1 MAEDNNILDFY
12 PDGEEDSCAEDSY
25 VTLVDDE
32 GNEVEMSVV
41 DIVEHK
47 GENYVIL
54 LPVENI
60 ESGDMQFAVMKIEYD
75 EETDEY
81 TYVTGT
87 EPEYDEVFIEFRERL
102 EQELSIIDDDGGE
115 LDSETTSIISTRTT
129 DKITSKSRPTVINTA
144 GRLNFLYQS
153 ELFERVIEPV

>member
-12 PDGEEDSCAEDSY
+12 PEGEEETCAEDSY
-25 VTLVDDE
+25 VTLVDED
-32 GNEVEMSVV
+32 GNEVDMSVV

-75 EETDEY
+75 EDADEY
-81 TYVTGT
+81 TYVTGN
-87 EPEYDEVFIEFRERL
+87 EPEYDEVFVEFRERL
-102 EQELSIIDDDGGE
+102 EQELSIFDGIGDEIESENE
-115 LDSETTSIISTRTT
+115 LDHFDE
-129 DKITSKSRPTVINTA
+129 DN
-144 GRLNFLYQS
+144 
-153 ELFERVIEPV
+153 

>member
-1 MAEDNNILDFY
+1 MAEDNNNILDFD
-12 PDGEEDSCAEDSY
+12 PEGGESGSAEDSY

-32 GNEVEMSVV
+32 GNEIDMSVI

-81 TYVTGT
+81 AYVTGDD
-87 EPEYDEVFIEFRERL
+87 PEYDEVFVEFRERL
-102 EQELSIIDDDGGE
+102 EQELTILDEEDGLEDIDIDHFDE
-115 LDSETTSIISTRTT
+115 D
-129 DKITSKSRPTVINTA
+129 N
-144 GRLNFLYQS
+144 
-153 ELFERVIEPV
+153 

>member
-54 LPVENI
+54 LPV
-60 ESGDMQFAVMKIEYD
+60 VMKIEYD
-75 EETDEY
+75 EDADEY
-81 TYVTGT
+81 TYVTGN
-87 EPEYDEVFIEFRERL
+87 EPEYDEVFVEFRERL
-102 EQELSIIDDDGGE
+102 EQELSIIDDDGDE
-115 LDSETTSIISTRTT
+115 LDSENGI
-129 DKITSKSRPTVINTA
+129 DHFDEDN
-144 GRLNFLYQS
+144 
-153 ELFERVIEPV
+153 